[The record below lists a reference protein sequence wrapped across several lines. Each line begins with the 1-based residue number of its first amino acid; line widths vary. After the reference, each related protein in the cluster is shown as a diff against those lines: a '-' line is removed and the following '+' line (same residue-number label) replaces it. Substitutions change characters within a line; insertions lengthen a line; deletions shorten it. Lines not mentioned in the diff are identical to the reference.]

1 MYEIIVQI
9 QQEQIFDVSNMS
21 TNIEEDE
28 YEVELEDEKTEEG
41 ESRFLKR
48 D

>member
-9 QQEQIFDVSNMS
+9 QQEQIFDVSN
-21 TNIEEDE
+21 IEEDE
-28 YEVELEDEKTEEG
+28 YEVELEDEETEEG